1 MSRGYYFVERI
12 VIFMSDSVETNE
24 IIIPGSSDNK
34 TNETNPFDPRFYFL
48 LGNYMGK
55 VSKIRALLE
64 KDREVDD
71 LFLMDR
77 MQKMAYIGSDLGELE
92 NEIMKYLY

>member
-1 MSRGYYFVERI
+1 MPGGVEI
-12 VIFMSDSVETNE
+12 NE
-24 IIIPGSSDNK
+24 IIVPDSGDNK
-34 TNETNPFDPRFYFL
+34 MNETNPFDSRFYFL

-55 VSKIRALLE
+55 VSKIRTLLE

-77 MQKMAYIGSDLGELE
+77 MQKMVYIGSDLGELE
-92 NEIMKYLY
+92 NEIMKYLYQK